1 MSIKRVLYMHTGS
14 GNHGCEAIVR
24 TTSNLLNGP
33 KDVILW
39 SNTRSEDIQ
48 YGSAQGFVKI
58 VVSEEIK
65 RFSPSYIEA
74 LIKRKLLHYK
84 NVNQEIFLRELFKN
98 NIAISVGGDNYCYKW
113 SAKQAVQLNKV
124 IRKYCNIFL
133 HKNNRKQL
141 GI

>member
-48 YGSAQGFVKI
+48 YGSAQGLRRLLCQK
-58 VVSEEIK
+58 
-65 RFSPSYIEA
+65 
-74 LIKRKLLHYK
+74 KLSGLVHRILK
-84 NVNQEIFLRELFKN
+84 L
-98 NIAISVGGDNYCYKW
+98 
-113 SAKQAVQLNKV
+113 
-124 IRKYCNIFL
+124 
-133 HKNNRKQL
+133 
-141 GI
+141 